1 MTTRRQV
8 RQQKKDFLNAFR
20 RLGNVS
26 AAATES
32 GVNRTNVYRW
42 LDDDETFTVA
52 FREAEV
58 EAVDFMEREAWR
70 RAVEGTRKPV
80 YQGGELVGHV
90 QEYSDTLMIFLLKA
104 RDPAKYRE
112 KHQHELSGPDG
123 APFTF
128 TIQIDRRDD
137 ADTSDSA

>member
-1 MTTRRQV
+1 VATRAQTA
-8 RQQKKDFLNAFR
+8 QHKKAFLEVFR

-32 GVNRTNVYRW
+32 EISRRVVYDW
-42 LDDDETFTVA
+42 LDKDLKFAAA
-52 FREAEV
+52 FREAEI
-58 EAVDFMEREAWR
+58 EAVDYMEREAWR
-70 RAVEGTRKPV
+70 RAVEGTKKPV
-80 YQGGELVGHV
+80 FQGGELVGHV

-123 APFTF
+123 APFVF

-137 ADTSDSA
+137 ADNSDSA